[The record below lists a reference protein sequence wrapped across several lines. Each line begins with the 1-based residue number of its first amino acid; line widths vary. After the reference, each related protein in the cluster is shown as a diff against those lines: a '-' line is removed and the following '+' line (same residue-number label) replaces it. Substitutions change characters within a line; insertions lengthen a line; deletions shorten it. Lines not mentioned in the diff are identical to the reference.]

1 MAEQHSSPYVDQGTS
16 SAASS
21 RSVLSPQEF
30 ASPFLSAVPA
40 LVPSHRSSSGA
51 SGRASSSSA
60 STTSSPSTSPSPWAA
75 SQTAVLGSSP
85 PALALPPQAYPIA
98 QASPLVEPVK
108 IPPMLIRAPASLD
121 GHASRG
127 DETLKYVRRPGATSH
142 LTSPLALFPI
152 AGPTRKSF
160 SGNHS
165 NAGNSPRLSPMLSPL
180 IAPTKLPK
188 QGSLGK
194 VRCDRPGCTL
204 LHSAL
209 YGRNQLGIKSDLTVH
224 HLPRLDGED
233 TDLTAGPCPNQS
245 EDEDDHRPHVHHTHS
260 ASDTVPSPDRLLAN
274 AGRHHSHDVP
284 LTSASSARAS
294 PPAALPAFI
303 RRASVP
309 ANHYVG
315 SLASTSSY
323 PSEGGTPVSRIPSD
337 SSDHA
342 SIHPS
347 PLAQPP
353 DVSSPE
359 LETGH
364 GNPRRGRS
372 RQRSPSTDRHRLAEC
387 SRGSS
392 SRGGRDA
399 LASRSRSRVRSP
411 PRSSR
416 SSTDR
421 GSESRGRRGE
431 SSRRPSERAH
441 IDEREEATP
450 RGRRDSSR
458 IERVSE
464 EQAAAEAD
472 DGVVEDR
479 GRGRSGSNRRTPMAG
494 SNGHGSGKQQ
504 YEEAVSRSPSTSPEP
519 THLGLG
525 GLGTRGRRPT
535 VVVKPAPFTT
545 LSSDGVVRSVHGSS
559 SSSSRSRDRDEK
571 RADDARGRMRS
582 LRIAEA

>member
-1 MAEQHSSPYVDQGTS
+1 M
-16 SAASS
+16 
-21 RSVLSPQEF
+21 LSPQEF

-60 STTSSPSTSPSPWAA
+60 STTSSPSTSPSPWGA

-98 QASPLVEPVK
+98 SGSPLVEPVK
-108 IPPMLIRAPASLD
+108 IPPMLVRAPASLD

-180 IAPTKLPK
+180 VAPTKLPK
-188 QGSLGK
+188 LPGK

-260 ASDTVPSPDRLLAN
+260 DSVPSPDRLLAN
-274 AGRHHSHDVP
+274 TGRHHSHDVP
-284 LTSASSARAS
+284 LTSASSVRAS
-294 PPAALPAFI
+294 PPALPAFI

-359 LETGH
+359 LETNSG
-364 GNPRRGRS
+364 RRGRS
-372 RQRSPSTDRHRLAEC
+372 RQRSRSAERHRLAER
-387 SRGSS
+387 SRESS
-392 SRGGRDA
+392 SRGRDA
-399 LASRSRSRVRSP
+399 LPSRSRSRVRSP
-411 PRSSR
+411 PRSGR

-421 GSESRGRRGE
+421 RSESRGRRGE
-431 SSRRPSERAH
+431 SSRRPSDRT
-441 IDEREEATP
+441 IVDEREEATP

-458 IERVSE
+458 IKRVSE
-464 EQAAAEAD
+464 EQASTE
-472 DGVVEDR
+472 VVEKD
-479 GRGRSGSNRRTPMAG
+479 GRGRSSSRRRTPTDG
-494 SNGHGSGKQQ
+494 PNGHGIKQQ
-504 YEEAVSRSPSTSPEP
+504 HYEEVISRSLSTSPEP
-519 THLGLG
+519 SHLGLG

-545 LSSDGVVRSVHGSS
+545 LSSDGLVRAVHSAN
-559 SSSSRSRDRDEK
+559 SSRSRDRDEHDK
-571 RADDARGRMRS
+571 RADDSRGRMRS